1 MLAQLRD
8 STVDILELLS
18 FLFFILYFESCD
30 QIHNFILVL
39 DRLEVPILN
48 DELKLLK
55 LQVGLPQLEVVV
67 KRRRHER
74 DQHFK

>member
-8 STVDILELLS
+8 SIVDILELLS
-18 FLFFILYFESCD
+18 FLFFILHFESCD
-30 QIHNFILVL
+30 QIHNLILVL

-55 LQVGLPQLEVVV
+55 LQVGLPQLKVVV